1 MNLMCQN
8 HGDRWS
14 ASTVWYAHRV
24 VRGDTSFGI
33 PRNRPSRPG
42 TGEVNKM
49 AEYIKRED
57 ALKALKTARGY
68 CPCAYDE
75 IVNLPAVDPIRA
87 AGGCYYRECVH
98 WIGT

>member
-1 MNLMCQN
+1 MNITEYNMVYNGQVYHVIDLN
-8 HGDRWS
+8 
-14 ASTVWYAHRV
+14 
-24 VRGDTSFGI
+24 I
-33 PRNRPSRPG
+33 G
-42 TGEVNKM
+42 TGEVDKM

-87 AGGCYYRECVH
+87 AGGCYCRECVH